1 MAHAAADVMM
11 GCPVIIECLDSVT
24 EVLTAGCGNALGQGV
39 QMLGSGARPEGQ
51 QGRQVRDEDE

>member
-1 MAHAAADVMM
+1 MM

-39 QMLGSGARPEGQ
+39 QMLGSGARPEG
-51 QGRQVRDEDE
+51 